1 MTEQATLLPTATPA
15 TSGPLQPS
23 AQSAAEGAA
32 IRSFYSGFSA
42 RGLCL
47 SFDNTSTNTYFALV
61 TNHCAR
67 PSLINGKYY
76 CHKR

>member
-32 IRSFYSGFSA
+32 IYNQFIVVLFKEGCIYLLTLLVITHF
-42 RGLCL
+42 
-47 SFDNTSTNTYFALV
+47 FALE
-61 TNHCAR
+61 TNHCA
-67 PSLINGKYY
+67 
-76 CHKR
+76 